1 MASSSSLKKRSES
14 AGAQVRA
21 YFAAQP
27 LQTRR
32 TLRKVRDAIR
42 AAAPGATEIFSY
54 GIPGFRFD
62 GRPLLWYAGWKHHA
76 SLYPITPAI
85 RRAHAHDLEG
95 YEMSKGTIRFPLDE
109 PPPVA
114 LVKRLAKTRV
124 AEIRANKVKS

>member
-1 MASSSSLKKRSES
+1 MASSSSLKNRSES

-21 YFAAQP
+21 YLAAQP

-62 GRPLLWYAGWKHHA
+62 GRPLLWYAGWKHHT

-85 RRAHAHDLEG
+85 RRAHARDLEG
-95 YEMSKGTIRFPLDE
+95 YEQSKGTVRFPLDE

-124 AEIRANKVKS
+124 AEIRAKKVKS